1 MARFLFIL
9 ILLFAAAGIYYVY
22 RGEPSKNGIASAKA
36 SSKGVENWNV
46 YTPTSGNF
54 KVFFPSLPQS
64 ASSTIVDKIS
74 QEPKYFA
81 TYAST
86 TPDGDAFIVNVITF
100 KPDEKLE
107 EAKNLITKHVM
118 EMVQAREGN
127 KLLSLNEGVYKG
139 EPAFDF
145 DIENGEMHILGKA
158 FIKNKKLYI
167 LSMTSPKEHFETE
180 KFAFFVNS
188 FEPLNP

>member
-1 MARFLFIL
+1 MARILFIL
-9 ILLFAAAGIYYVY
+9 ILLFALTGIFYIY
-22 RGEPSKNGIASAKA
+22 RGEPSKSDTAPSKA
-36 SSKGVENWNV
+36 LSKGVADWNV
-46 YTPTSGNF
+46 FTPSSGNF
-54 KVFFPSLPQS
+54 KVFFPTLPQS
-64 ASSTIVDKIS
+64 ASSTIVDKVS

-86 TPDGDAFIVNVITF
+86 TPDGDAFIVNTITF

-107 EAKNLITKHVM
+107 DAKNLLTKHVM

-127 KLLSLNEGVYKG
+127 KLLSLKEGVYKG
-139 EPAFDF
+139 EPALDF

-158 FIKNKKLYI
+158 FVKNKKLYV
-167 LSMTSPKEHFETE
+167 LSMTSQKDKFDSE
-180 KFAFFVNS
+180 KFVFFVNS